1 VKEFVMAET
10 VFVSGETKIAGHSSE
25 NEISGKD
32 YLLKLFQETPIPK
45 DHILDNLGLYIRRQN
60 LSRILFMND
69 LYQKI
74 LDLQG
79 IICEFGVFWGQN
91 LALFESFRG
100 IYEPY
105 NYTRKI
111 VGFDTFEGFASVDE
125 KDGNSEIVQKG
136 AYSTTKGYEEYLGK
150 ILEYHE
156 TVSPISHIKKYELVK
171 GDATKKI
178 GKYLADNPETIIAF
192 AYFDFDLY
200 EPTKACLEA
209 ILPHL
214 TKGAI
219 IGFDELNFHTF
230 PGETRA
236 FDEVFGINR
245 YKIYRDRNN
254 PVPSYI
260 VFE

>member
-1 VKEFVMAET
+1 MEGT
-10 VFVSGETKIAGHSSE
+10 IFVSGETKIVKKSDSE
-25 NEISGKD
+25 KEISDKND
-32 YLLKLFQETPIPK
+32 LYQLFKNTPLPK
-45 DHILDNLGLYIRRQN
+45 DHILNNLGLYIRRQD

-69 LYQKI
+69 LYKKI

-100 IYEPY
+100 MYEPY
-105 NYTRKI
+105 NHTRKI
-111 VGFDTFEGFASVDE
+111 VGFDTFEGFASIDE
-125 KDGNSEIVQKG
+125 KDGNLEIIQEM
-136 AYSTTKGYEEYLGK
+136 AYATTKGYDEYLSQ
-150 ILEYHE
+150 ILQCHE
-156 TVSPISHIKKYELVK
+156 TFSPISHIKKYELVK
-171 GDATKKI
+171 GDATKTVK
-178 GKYLADNPETIIAF
+178 KYLEDNPETLIAF

-200 EPTKACLEA
+200 KPTKICLEA

-219 IGFDELNFHTF
+219 IGFDELNYHVF

-236 FDEVFGINR
+236 FDEVLGINR

-254 PVPSYI
+254 PAPSYI
-260 VFE
+260 VYE